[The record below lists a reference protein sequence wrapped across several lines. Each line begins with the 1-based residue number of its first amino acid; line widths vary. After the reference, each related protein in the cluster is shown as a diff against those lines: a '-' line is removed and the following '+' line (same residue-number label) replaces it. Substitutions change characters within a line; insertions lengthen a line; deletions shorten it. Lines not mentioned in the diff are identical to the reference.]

1 MIEAPRSLWVMW
13 LVFFSIVSGGLFNM
27 ILLTDVMRKG
37 INSLP
42 LVFWLYVAALMVLS
56 VGILPVR
63 WPFERS
69 GPGGY
74 KLYLMY
80 LILGIFFVVLS
91 LLNFG
96 RNGGDGSTVLMAVM
110 GITYV
115 IFFLYAFLYKAKFG
129 SLK

>member
-1 MIEAPRSLWVMW
+1 MW
-13 LVFFSIVSGGLFNM
+13 LVLFSIVLGGLLYMTLF
-27 ILLTDVMRKG
+27 TDVMRKD

-56 VGILPVR
+56 VGTLPVR

-74 KLYLMY
+74 KRYLMH
-80 LILGIFFVVLS
+80 LISGILFIVFS

-96 RNGGDGSTVLMAVM
+96 RNGGDGSAVLMAVT
-110 GITYV
+110 GIMNV